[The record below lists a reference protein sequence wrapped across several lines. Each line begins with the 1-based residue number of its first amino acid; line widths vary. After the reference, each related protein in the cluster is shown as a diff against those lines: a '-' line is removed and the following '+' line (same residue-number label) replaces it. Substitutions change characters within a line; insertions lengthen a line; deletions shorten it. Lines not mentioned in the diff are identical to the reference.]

1 MAEPARSPQIDSY
14 IAAQPPDVAL
24 ILERLRE
31 TIHKAVPGATEGFAY
46 GMPLFRYK
54 GEYIFYVGA
63 WKKHV
68 GLYPIY
74 PQEPELEAEIAPLR
88 SSKDTV
94 KLVYAKPLP
103 IPLVTRLAKATAAR
117 IRKSPKAAK

>member
-1 MAEPARSPQIDSY
+1 MAEPTRSPQIDSY

-31 TIHKAVPGATEGFAY
+31 AIHKAVPGTTEGFAY
-46 GMPLFRYK
+46 GMPLFRYRDA
-54 GEYIFYVGA
+54 YIFYVGA
-63 WKKHV
+63 WKKHI

-88 SSKDTV
+88 ASKDTV
-94 KLVYAKPLP
+94 KLLYAKPLP
-103 IPLVTRLAKATAAR
+103 LPLITRLAKA
-117 IRKSPKAAK
+117 IAKRTRQKG